1 MSKGDLSDRL
11 RIAIGNKGKIPAD
24 LCRDLG
30 IPKSALSQY
39 LNGKSKNMS
48 ADRLQE
54 MAIYLNVA
62 EAWLMGFDV
71 PMDRDAEPSE
81 DHAPEERELLGYFRK
96 LNDVGKQKA
105 LDELSMYTQIP
116 ALTQEGLSQQ
126 TDIA

>member
-1 MSKGDLSDRL
+1 MEKVSLRLRKAIELRNVKQADLIEKTGISKGALSSYLSDRY
-11 RIAIGNKGKIPAD
+11 K
-24 LCRDLG
+24 
-30 IPKSALSQY
+30 PKQD
-39 LNGKSKNMS
+39 N
-48 ADRLQE
+48 
-54 MAIYLNVA
+54 IYLLAQALNVS
-62 EAWLMGFDV
+62 ETWLMGLDV